1 MPHVLVWSGLVWSG
15 LVWSGLVWS
24 GLVISGPS
32 KMRILMN
39 TLSFYTA
46 SPPYS
51 PENWERSE

>member
-1 MPHVLVWSGLVWSG
+1 MPHVLVWSD